1 MTALGWPMPKRFSV
15 HALVLLLAA
24 CSDSVQVTDLGPV
37 MKPDGHDQVAQD
49 VREVKVRK
57 VDVPPEVR
65 ARFKSVEMSVG
76 LPGGGQPVRLE
87 VPLGGRAESAGA
99 GIVVAAKDY
108 LPSFVIQGDTVTS
121 KQGGSAE
128 NPSVWLEVQVKG
140 RKVFSGWAFR
150 DYPDLTPTLVPG
162 YSVNLLAAKPVALE

>member
-1 MTALGWPMPKRFSV
+1 MPKRFSV
-15 HALVLLLAA
+15 HTLVLLLAA
-24 CSDSVQVTDLGPV
+24 CSDQAAVTDLGPV
-37 MKPDGHDQVAQD
+37 KKPAGHDRFAEAP
-49 VREVKVRK
+49 RARK
-57 VDVPPEVR
+57 VEVPPEVR
-65 ARFKSVEMSVG
+65 ARFKSVEVSVG
-76 LPGGGQPVRLE
+76 LPGGDRPVRLE
-87 VPLGGRAESAGA
+87 APLGGRAESAGA

-150 DYPDLTPTLVPG
+150 DYPELTPSLVPG
-162 YSVNLLAAKPVALE
+162 YSVRLLAAKSVALE

>member
-1 MTALGWPMPKRFSV
+1 MSRHLIIF
-15 HALVLLLAA
+15 VLLALTA
-24 CSDSVQVTDLGPV
+24 CSDSMQVTDLGPV

-49 VREVKVRK
+49 AREAKVRK
-57 VDVPPEVR
+57 VEVPPEVR
-65 ARFKSVEMSVG
+65 ARFKSVEVAVG
-76 LPGGGQPVRLE
+76 LPGGGRPVRLE

-108 LPSFVIQGDTVTS
+108 LPSFVMLEDSVTTKPGD
-121 KQGGSAE
+121 SAE

-150 DYPDLTPTLVPG
+150 DYPELTPPLVPG
-162 YSVNLLAAKPVALE
+162 HSVKLLAAKTAARK